1 MRATLRATMH
11 VLTGAYAVDAIDDQ
25 AELRRFERHL
35 RRCQPCAGE
44 VRGMTETA
52 ARLGVAAAQPAPP
65 GLRDRVLDS
74 VARTRQ
80 LPPAIDHRRAR
91 RLTRPG
97 QMPRLGWVVAA
108 VSVVLIFVLQVALL
122 RAHDQLNQARSRQ
135 AALAAVLAAP
145 DARAATAPTSAGGR
159 ATVVYSL
166 RRHSLIVTMAQL
178 PSPPAGKVYELW
190 LLGPPRVRPAGLLPA
205 GNRGR
210 SAPVLVAGLISGDQL
225 GLTVEPAGGTSRPT
239 TTPILVLPLR
249 A

>member
-1 MRATLRATMH
+1 MRHPRAALH
-11 VLTGAYAVDAIDDQ
+11 LLTGAYAVDAIDGQ
-25 AELRRFERHL
+25 AELRRFERHM
-35 RRCQPCAGE
+35 RRCQQCVGE

-52 ARLGVAAAQPAPP
+52 SRLGFAAAQPAPP
-65 GLRDRVLDS
+65 GLRDRVLAS
-74 VARTRQ
+74 VAQTRQ
-80 LPPAIDHRRAR
+80 LPPVTDHRRAR
-91 RLTRPG
+91 AAARPG

-108 VSVVLIFVLQVALL
+108 VSLVLILVLTIALL
-122 RAHDQLNQARSRQ
+122 QARDQLNQARSRQ
-135 AALAAVLAAP
+135 TALAAVLAAP
-145 DARAATAPTSAGGR
+145 DARAVTASTSAGGR

-166 RRHSLIVTMAQL
+166 REHSLIVTLAHL

-190 LLGPPRVRPAGLLPA
+190 LLGPPKVRPAGLIPA
-205 GNRGR
+205 GTRGR

>member
-1 MRATLRATMH
+1 VRPLRTALH

-25 AELRRFERHL
+25 SELGRFERHL
-35 RRCQPCAGE
+35 RHCQQCASE

-52 ARLGVAAAQPAPP
+52 TRLGFAASQPAPP
-65 GLRDRVLDS
+65 ALRDRVLTS
-74 VARTRQ
+74 VARTGQ
-80 LPPAIDHRRAR
+80 LPPAAARHRSRAAP
-91 RLTRPG
+91 RPG
-97 QMPRLGWVVAA
+97 RMLRLGWVAAA
-108 VSVVLIFVLQVALL
+108 VSLVVIIGLTTALL
-122 RAHDQLNQARSRQ
+122 QTQGRLDRARSQR

-145 DARAATAPTSAGGR
+145 DARAITRATSAGGT

-166 RRHSLIVTMAQL
+166 RKHSLIVTLARL

-205 GNRGR
+205 AARGR
-210 SAPVLVAGLISGDQL
+210 SAPVLVDGLVSGDQL

>member
-1 MRATLRATMH
+1 MRSLRTALH

-25 AELRRFERHL
+25 AELRRYERHM
-35 RRCQPCAGE
+35 RRCQQCISE

-52 ARLGVAAAQPAPP
+52 ARLGFAAAQPAPA

-74 VARTRQ
+74 VAQTRQ
-80 LPPAIDHRRAR
+80 LPPAVDHHRAR
-91 RLTRPG
+91 PAARTSQL
-97 QMPRLGWVVAA
+97 PRLGWVVAA
-108 VSVVLIFVLQVALL
+108 VSLVLIFVLTAALL
-122 RAHDQLNQARSRQ
+122 QAHNQLDQARSRQ

-145 DARAATAPTSAGGR
+145 DARAVTAPTSAGGR

-166 RRHSLIVTMAQL
+166 RKHSLIVTLAQL

-205 GNRGR
+205 GTRGR
-210 SAPVLVAGLISGDQL
+210 SAPVLVAGLVGGDQL